1 MKAININKMISSGC
15 KVKILIA
22 DWFAMLNKKMGGDLD
37 AIRTVGLYMIEVWK
51 SLGVKTDEVE
61 FLWSS
66 EEIFRRPNE
75 YWPLVM
81 DIAQKKSVNRI
92 VR

>member
-1 MKAININKMISSGC
+1 M
-15 KVKILIA
+15 A
-22 DWFAMLNKKMGGDLD
+22 DWFAMLNKKDGRGFD
-37 AIRTVGLYMIEVWK
+37 AILTVVLYMVEVWK

-66 EEIFRRPNE
+66 EEIFNRPNE
-75 YWPLVM
+75 YWLLVM
-81 DIAQKKSVNRI
+81 DIAQKRSISRI